1 MSIRR
6 PILVLGVLVG
16 LIWLVAC
23 TMPASKAPTPIP
35 GSANTQAVLTVVAGL
50 TTTPMFPTVTSLP
63 KTAIVTQPGG
73 SPVQTH
79 TPTATVPQPVCTP
92 PLCSEGEI
100 FYCSGDC
107 PGGCGTT
114 CATLTPTATPTSVLP
129 PTATLDPSDP
139 KSGLG
144 EPTWSGVFDGS
155 QVWYAYKDEH
165 VDFKDQDKN
174 LVLIALK
181 AERRNGWALAPVYL
195 DEKYYVEMTATFGA
209 CAEKDR
215 WGLILSPVTD
225 ASRGYLFG
233 VSCAGNYI
241 LWEWDGSKM
250 VAISDW
256 ASSTNI
262 LGGARQTNT
271 LGIKVEQDKLSLF
284 ANGKLLK
291 QMTDATYD
299 KRYFGVF
306 IGSEKTANFTVTVS
320 ALAYW
325 PIP

>member
-165 VDFKDQDKN
+165 VDFKDQD
-174 LVLIALK
+174 
-181 AERRNGWALAPVYL
+181 
-195 DEKYYVEMTATFGA
+195 EKYYVEMTATFGA

-271 LGIKVEQDKLSLF
+271 LGIKV
-284 ANGKLLK
+284 
-291 QMTDATYD
+291 
-299 KRYFGVF
+299 
-306 IGSEKTANFTVTVS
+306 
-320 ALAYW
+320 
-325 PIP
+325 